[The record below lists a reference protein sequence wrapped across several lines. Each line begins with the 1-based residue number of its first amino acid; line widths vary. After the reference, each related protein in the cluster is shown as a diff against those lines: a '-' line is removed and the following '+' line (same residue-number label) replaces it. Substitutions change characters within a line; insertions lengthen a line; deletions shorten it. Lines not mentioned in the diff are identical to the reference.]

1 MNDWYRADHHSN
13 INQELYLKISSFTGM
28 NSSVGVDISRIKI
41 LESLE
46 KNNTIDDVKEINI
59 KKTIEIDGTAFE
71 KFEKSQ
77 VFLFFDKKKKI
88 MFFLNKETMQFLIDL
103 LTMNSNELRGISKI
117 IQEY

>member
-1 MNDWYRADHHSN
+1 MNDWDRIDHHTSN

-28 NSSVGVDISRIKI
+28 KSSVGIDISRIKI

-59 KKTIEIDGTAFE
+59 KKAMEVDGTAFE

-77 VFLFFDKKKKI
+77 VFFFFFFTKKK
-88 MFFLNKETMQFLIDL
+88 Q
-103 LTMNSNELRGISKI
+103 
-117 IQEY
+117 